1 MAGWARRADVIKQF
15 IAMGRIAHLKNSS
28 NGAEIFLVGTAHVSA
43 KSAEEVEEVIGI
55 VKPDIVAV
63 ELCEE
68 RAKKLLAGYHD
79 TSLFQ
84 KVQEFM
90 KFPGG
95 LKQKVV
101 HLALSASYQAMREAG
116 LEPGKE
122 FKVAMEE
129 AKARRAGILLID
141 QRYDVTISK
150 LTKAIRIRDVINLL
164 GIAGA
169 DMEQIVE
176 GLSSGNL
183 IESIEKLK
191 RRDAVRKLTSF
202 MDRTFPSA
210 VRVMLHER
218 DEYMTRQ
225 LLTCEGKEPKAARD
239 DYSLDLSCQKSCLDN
254 KKYRNKY
261 GQVAT
266 FSISSQRCRLEP
278 RVGGL
283 DGPDHGV
290 TPEKLLIVGAIF
302 RRKDSMRKSSARAA
316 CSTMLRSDSDLS
328 ELMRTGTENLA
339 EEDLAMGLSAAKGSD
354 LAVLGTVTLA
364 CSATTSNFDAGACAN
379 LSEPLLIFSQ
389 GFADMH
395 TWPLQLAHSKREEM
409 EYIQHKKVAMLLTCE
424 KTRRRMD

>member
-141 QRYDVTISK
+141 QRYDVRPLRSCAYCDYFKAYKGDQDTGRHK
-150 LTKAIRIRDVINLL
+150 LAWDCR
-164 GIAGA
+164 GGHGA
-169 DMEQIVE
+169 DCGRTEQ
-176 GLSSGNL
+176 
-183 IESIEKLK
+183 
-191 RRDAVRKLTSF
+191 RKP
-202 MDRTFPSA
+202 DRE
-210 VRVMLHER
+210 H
-218 DEYMTRQ
+218 
-225 LLTCEGKEPKAARD
+225 
-239 DYSLDLSCQKSCLDN
+239 
-254 KKYRNKY
+254 
-261 GQVAT
+261 
-266 FSISSQRCRLEP
+266 
-278 RVGGL
+278 
-283 DGPDHGV
+283 
-290 TPEKLLIVGAIF
+290 
-302 RRKDSMRKSSARAA
+302 
-316 CSTMLRSDSDLS
+316 
-328 ELMRTGTENLA
+328 
-339 EEDLAMGLSAAKGSD
+339 
-354 LAVLGTVTLA
+354 
-364 CSATTSNFDAGACAN
+364 
-379 LSEPLLIFSQ
+379 
-389 GFADMH
+389 
-395 TWPLQLAHSKREEM
+395 
-409 EYIQHKKVAMLLTCE
+409 
-424 KTRRRMD
+424 

>member
-191 RRDAVRKLTSF
+191 
-202 MDRTFPSA
+202 
-210 VRVMLHER
+210 
-218 DEYMTRQ
+218 
-225 LLTCEGKEPKAARD
+225 
-239 DYSLDLSCQKSCLDN
+239 
-254 KKYRNKY
+254 
-261 GQVAT
+261 
-266 FSISSQRCRLEP
+266 
-278 RVGGL
+278 
-283 DGPDHGV
+283 
-290 TPEKLLIVGAIF
+290 
-302 RRKDSMRKSSARAA
+302 
-316 CSTMLRSDSDLS
+316 
-328 ELMRTGTENLA
+328 
-339 EEDLAMGLSAAKGSD
+339 
-354 LAVLGTVTLA
+354 
-364 CSATTSNFDAGACAN
+364 
-379 LSEPLLIFSQ
+379 
-389 GFADMH
+389 
-395 TWPLQLAHSKREEM
+395 
-409 EYIQHKKVAMLLTCE
+409 
-424 KTRRRMD
+424 